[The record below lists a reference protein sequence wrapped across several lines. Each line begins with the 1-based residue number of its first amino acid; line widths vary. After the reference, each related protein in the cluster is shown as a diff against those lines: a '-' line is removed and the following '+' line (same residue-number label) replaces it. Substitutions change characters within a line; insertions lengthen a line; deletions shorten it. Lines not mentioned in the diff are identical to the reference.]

1 MWYAGTDPDTIKTF
15 GSAERPLIR
24 LSQQNPRREVQQRYL
39 SQVLRLES
47 VPDTATILQTYN
59 PKELSYDEVSLMLA
73 IARVLKADYLID
85 DVEIVWARISHGVT
99 MLAGSSGERLTVTLS
114 RTWPAVLA
122 VLKIVEV
129 SPELTE
135 GLTKDLVRVH
145 LYSKIQSF
153 VPSSQRV
160 GLEALQKSLSRRRE
174 LYRLELEDT
183 GALEPI
189 FAEFLAG
196 RVEFEQVL
204 NAATRA
210 SAGHTQRVG
219 HDSVGTV
226 DNVLVDVV
234 NTPLAQEVVAI
245 SAPVA
250 GPPILRPDADIRERL
265 LTADRDISQLNNYRL
280 FLGLSDRVFQLE
292 RDFFTWPHSTQ
303 VAWAGRRVVFLF
315 SLAHSAQT
323 MYYDIELRG
332 ARTAGDAGGV
342 PIHTTTIIAKNRI
355 FIPVPPPIVACLQV
369 TDSPV
374 EFYVRFD
381 IIGH

>member
-1 MWYAGTDPDTIKTF
+1 MF

-47 VPDTATILQTYN
+47 VPDTATILQTYS

-99 MLAGSSGERLTVTLS
+99 MLTGSSGERLTVTLS

-122 VLKIVEV
+122 VLKIMEV

-210 SAGHTQRVG
+210 SAGQTQRVG
-219 HDSVGTV
+219 HESVGTV

-234 NTPLAQEVVAI
+234 NTPLAPEVSAI

-265 LTADRDISQLNNYRL
+265 LTADRDIAQLNNYRL

-342 PIHTTTIIAKNRI
+342 PIHTTTIIARNRI